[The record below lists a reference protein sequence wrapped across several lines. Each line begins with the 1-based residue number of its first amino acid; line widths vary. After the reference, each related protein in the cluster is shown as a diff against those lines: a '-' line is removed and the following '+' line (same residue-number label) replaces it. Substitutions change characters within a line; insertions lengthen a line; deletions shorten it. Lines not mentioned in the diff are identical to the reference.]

1 FTTHLYHI
9 ANSIVFTSRVLFVK
23 LFVKLLSLEE
33 DENKDLKKE
42 LEELRRELNFLKG
55 AQVVPRS
62 PPSPAPRTHLVSV
75 KLREIVEIVPK
86 FDGHNIPVSQFIKA
100 CRRALESLPLDY
112 TEETETS
119 LTRLLISKLNG
130 HAYVVIENFRIN
142 KVEQL
147 IERLKD
153 AFLPAHSSNYYRG
166 QLANEY
172 KKPGEHVLDYYGR
185 VRDLTQSIIDEESK
199 SRGKLEFRM
208 EREIEQEGLD
218 AFIRGLPSEY
228 RTAMR
233 FEKYKDFNSALVCIL
248 CVNKEIQDDAIRSNS
263 SNFRKNFSNIR
274 QIEEVI
280 HCTYCNKVG
289 HSEREC
295 QQKSGNFNNNQA
307 GRQSPKFRKFNSP
320 DYSNNQTGRRSPTFK
335 KFTSSNFKNNQAG
348 RKSPIFG
355 NSKPPNFR
363 KLGKGSDGRRTPP
376 SLSQD
381 ASNDKSKSGIVSIRQ
396 IIYKPVIGAPCVAAS
411 SPQLTG
417 QATLMIDTGAD
428 VNLIKLAAIQKPTD
442 IDSTKIIQLKENSSF
457 CIPPRSSKFG
467 YCHVINSELR
477 EGYIPR
483 LELPP
488 GVYAGEALVKNING
502 KAYFK
507 ISNKNQKSVT
517 FEIPRLE
524 LLAFSEGT
532 LPNSDSSISNS
543 ATNIPKSEPPD
554 FLSSIHTIFAE
565 AIS

>member
-1 FTTHLYHI
+1 MEMRKEELRRSLGADYSGFRGFERVQTPVESFVTLSRTP
-9 ANSIVFTSRVLFVK
+9 AVSRSSSPKPAQRRSSINNK
-23 LFVKLLSLEE
+23 IE

-42 LEELRRELNFLKG
+42 LEELRRELNFLRG
-55 AQVVPRS
+55 AHVVQRS

-100 CRRALESLPLDY
+100 CRRALESLPSDY

-119 LTRLLISKLNG
+119 LTRFLISKLNG

-153 AFLPAHSSNYYRG
+153 AFHPAHSSNYYRG

-172 KKPGEHVLDYYGR
+172 KKPGEHILDYYGR

-228 RTAMR
+228 RTPML

-248 CVNKEIQDDAIRSNS
+248 RVNKEIQDDAIRSNS

-295 QQKSGNFNNNQA
+295 RKKLANFNINQA

-320 DYSNNQTGRRSPTFK
+320 DFSN
-335 KFTSSNFKNNQAG
+335 
-348 RKSPIFG
+348 I
-355 NSKPPNFR
+355 
-363 KLGKGSDGRRTPP
+363 
-376 SLSQD
+376 
-381 ASNDKSKSGIVSIRQ
+381 
-396 IIYKPVIGAPCVAAS
+396 
-411 SPQLTG
+411 
-417 QATLMIDTGAD
+417 
-428 VNLIKLAAIQKPTD
+428 
-442 IDSTKIIQLKENSSF
+442 
-457 CIPPRSSKFG
+457 
-467 YCHVINSELR
+467 
-477 EGYIPR
+477 
-483 LELPP
+483 
-488 GVYAGEALVKNING
+488 
-502 KAYFK
+502 
-507 ISNKNQKSVT
+507 
-517 FEIPRLE
+517 
-524 LLAFSEGT
+524 
-532 LPNSDSSISNS
+532 
-543 ATNIPKSEPPD
+543 
-554 FLSSIHTIFAE
+554 
-565 AIS
+565 